1 MRAPTLL
8 WYPTFVLDGEGE
20 FIVQWPD
27 TAAVFCAVV
36 IQPVG
41 VGVCGRI
48 KGDILIEGVVVL
60 LAASVAPAMR
70 SVLSVAARCTE
81 LPACPFIAS
90 SKSRLY
96 RGVDH
101 FHGVRSVMMCTAS
114 DENGDHIYILDKCVS
129 GVLFTEC
136 SAV

>member
-1 MRAPTLL
+1 MTYSSKACRVTSCISCFSNAKWALP
-8 WYPTFVLDGEGE
+8 
-20 FIVQWPD
+20 
-27 TAAVFCAVV
+27 
-36 IQPVG
+36 
-41 VGVCGRI
+41 
-48 KGDILIEGVVVL
+48 
-60 LAASVAPAMR
+60 
-70 SVLSVAARCTE
+70 VAARCTE

-114 DENGDHIYILDKCVS
+114 DDNGDHIYILDKCVS